1 MREKPGFPAHPRVSW
16 KASPNTGMAGWGGR
30 DRTSEWRNQNQF
42 DYLTISKRIWKK
54 GSKCPL
60 AISIAWP
67 PFPNE
72 EAAVA
77 GRISLAK
84 SEATGCARADR
95 EGHGVDSTCEFDQHA
110 VARQRSPLL
119 SRILLIR
126 PRKLTPTSCLP
137 QKSVEIGSRG
147 A

>member
-1 MREKPGFPAHPRVSW
+1 MPRLDLPRLVSAVYVGMNAIEIGDMVSDYNKLSALRPGR
-16 KASPNTGMAGWGGR
+16 GGR
-30 DRTSEWRNQNQF
+30 DRTSEWRNQNRL
-42 DYLTISKRIWKK
+42 DYSTISKRIWKK

-60 AISIAWP
+60 AISVAWP
-67 PFPNE
+67 PFPNK

-110 VARQRSPLL
+110 VAVPGRG
-119 SRILLIR
+119 R
-126 PRKLTPTSCLP
+126 PGCDR
-137 QKSVEIGSRG
+137 
-147 A
+147 

>member
-1 MREKPGFPAHPRVSW
+1 MATEIATSGFNGQQNRAMQNEATP
-16 KASPNTGMAGWGGR
+16 KAIKRAISIGWGGR
-30 DRTSEWRNQNQF
+30 DRTSEWRNQNQI

-95 EGHGVDSTCEFDQHA
+95 EGHGVDS
-110 VARQRSPLL
+110 
-119 SRILLIR
+119 SR
-126 PRKLTPTSCLP
+126 P
-137 QKSVEIGSRG
+137 QKSASRLALAG
-147 A
+147 LTKSTSRSIQLVQLTDSADHS

>member
-1 MREKPGFPAHPRVSW
+1 M
-16 KASPNTGMAGWGGR
+16 
-30 DRTSEWRNQNQF
+30 SEWRNQNQF

-67 PFPNE
+67 PFPNK

-110 VARQRSPLL
+110 VARQVGA
-119 SRILLIR
+119 
-126 PRKLTPTSCLP
+126 LTFN
-137 QKSVEIGSRG
+137 
-147 A
+147 